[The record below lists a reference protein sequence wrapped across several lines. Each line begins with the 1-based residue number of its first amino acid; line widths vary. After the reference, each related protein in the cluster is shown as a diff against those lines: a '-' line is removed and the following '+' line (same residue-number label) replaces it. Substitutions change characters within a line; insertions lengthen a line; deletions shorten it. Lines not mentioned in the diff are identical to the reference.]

1 MDLNK
6 RAKLVFLVRRN
17 ETNIGDQRILEYK
30 CMELEPKLD
39 VLRIFLDEVVN
50 NGKIDEEK
58 RLFM

>member
-1 MDLNK
+1 M
-6 RAKLVFLVRRN
+6 VFLVRRN

-39 VLRIFLDEVVN
+39 VLRVFLDEVVN
-50 NGKIDEEK
+50 NGKLDEEK